1 MSRSTLNMTDVIEN
15 YIWQVGVRETAVMQQ
30 CREETAAMPNANMQ
44 IAPEQGQFLALLA
57 QLMGA
62 KRIVEVGTFTG
73 YSALWMASVLP
84 DDGELIA
91 CDISDEYTSKAKQYW
106 QQAGITNKIDL
117 KIKPATE
124 SLAELLAAGG
134 AGQVDMLFIDADKI
148 GYQDYYEQ
156 GLQLLRQGGLMA
168 FDNTLWSGS
177 VAEPSDD
184 PDTVAL
190 QKFNRHVHSDQRVD
204 MGLLPIG
211 DGLTLVR
218 KK

>member
-1 MSRSTLNMTDVIEN
+1 MSRSTLNITDTIEN
-15 YIWQVGVRETAVMQQ
+15 YIWQVGVRETTVMQQ

-57 QLMGA
+57 QLTGA
-62 KRIVEVGTFTG
+62 KRIIEVGTFTG

-84 DDGELIA
+84 EDGELIA
-91 CDISDEYTSKAKQYW
+91 CDISDEYTAKAEHYW
-106 QQAGITNKIDL
+106 QQAEISSKISL
-117 KIKPATE
+117 KIQPATE
-124 SLAELLAAGG
+124 SLAELLTV
-134 AGQVDMLFIDADKI
+134 GQSGQFDMLFIDADKT

-177 VAEPSDD
+177 VAEPSED

-190 QKFNRHVHSDQRVD
+190 QQFNRHVHGDQRVD